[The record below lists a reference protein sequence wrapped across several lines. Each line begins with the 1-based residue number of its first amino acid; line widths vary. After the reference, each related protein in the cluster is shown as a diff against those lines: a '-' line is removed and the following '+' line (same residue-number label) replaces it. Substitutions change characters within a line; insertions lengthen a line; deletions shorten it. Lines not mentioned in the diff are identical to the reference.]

1 LAKSVKAD
9 RGQGVAALP
18 KQPPVAG
25 RDTRERI
32 LNVAEALFAEHGFD
46 GASMRMITAAAQV
59 NLAAVNYHFGSK
71 EKLIEEVFRR
81 RLVWL
86 NELRRQRLEQL
97 YSEAEKL
104 GKTVRPSRILEAFF
118 GALFDLAKEPGGEHF
133 LRLLGRTLTD
143 PSAFVRRVLA
153 AEYGDVLNRYLDALY
168 TSVPDVPHEEILWRF
183 HFMLGAVSYAIAGVD
198 ALQLFAGEPFDD
210 RNLDHLRDRL
220 ITFLIGGLRAPLPQ
234 FANAV
239 TAAP

>member
-1 LAKSVKAD
+1 MNQSSGPARPA
-9 RGQGVAALP
+9 P
-18 KQPPVAG
+18 EG

-32 LNVAEALFAEHGFD
+32 LNVAEQLFAEHGFD
-46 GASMRMITAAAQV
+46 GASMRMITAAAGV

-81 RLVWL
+81 RLLWL

-97 YSEAEKL
+97 QHDAERF

-153 AEYGDVLNRYLDALY
+153 AEYGDVLARYLEALY
-168 TSVPDVPHEEILWRF
+168 ASVPDVPHEEILWRF

-198 ALQLFAGEPFDD
+198 ALQLFAGESFDD
-210 RNLDHLRDRL
+210 RNLDHLRERL
-220 ITFLIGGLRAPLPQ
+220 ISFLIGGLRAPLPQ
-234 FANAV
+234 FTGAP
-239 TAAP
+239 TAP